1 MVMLCSNN
9 LHHAHLFDPFV
20 CSLEIAN
27 LYCFRIIFK
36 TESSNL
42 YTFHFHIHSDNIRGR
57 LGRDRMVATT
67 TYAIS
72 AYHHWSCELQSRLW
86 RGVLDT
92 TLYDKVCHWLA
103 TGRWFS
109 PGTPVTSTNRTD
121 GHDISEIL
129 LKVALSTIKPN
140 QLNTN
145 ILRN

>member
-1 MVMLCSNN
+1 MRPLWIRPCSRVNKQRQLIKKKNQNKQTGEMVMLCSNN

-72 AYHHWSCELQSRLW
+72 AYHH
-86 RGVLDT
+86 
-92 TLYDKVCHWLA
+92 
-103 TGRWFS
+103 
-109 PGTPVTSTNRTD
+109 
-121 GHDISEIL
+121 
-129 LKVALSTIKPN
+129 
-140 QLNTN
+140 
-145 ILRN
+145 